1 MPQPPDNRSTG
12 EIMSERTQPPFRAD
26 HVGSFLRPAKLKDA
40 RKRSQS
46 NAIGAA
52 ELKQIEDEA
61 IRDIVK
67 MQEDLG
73 FRVVTDGEFRRN
85 QWHLDFIQQ
94 IANVKV
100 VEAQIKV
107 HFHTHEGDIEVAPPG
122 IKVVGKVGRP
132 HGIFVEHF
140 KQLKA
145 MAHVTPKM
153 TIPSPSILHFRGG
166 RDAIDKTAY
175 PDMEDFYTDLARVYS
190 EEVRDLAAAGCRY
203 LQIDETNF
211 AYLCDPALREQ
222 VRNNIHEDPDK
233 LPHVYAKLLNGAL
246 AGKPADMTA
255 CIHICRGN
263 NQSAWV
269 AEGGY
274 DPVAEVLFNEVGVT
288 GFFLEYDDE
297 RSGGFAPLRFMPKG
311 KVAVL
316 GLVTTKAGKLETKD
330 EIKRRIDEAAKFL
343 PLEQLA
349 LSPQCGFSST
359 IEGNKLTVEQ
369 EIAKL
374 KLVIDVARDVW
385 GSV

>member
-1 MPQPPDNRSTG
+1 
-12 EIMSERTQPPFRAD
+12 MSERTQPPFRAD
-26 HVGSFLRPAKLKDA
+26 HVGSFLRPAALKEA
-40 RKRSQS
+40 RARSQR
-46 NAIGAA
+46 NAIAA
-52 ELKQIEDEA
+52 DELTAIEDAA

-73 FRVVTDGEFRRN
+73 FKSVTDGEFRRN

-94 IANVKV
+94 IANVKI

-107 HFHTHEGDIEVAPPG
+107 RFHTHEGDTEVAPPG
-122 IKVVGKVGRP
+122 IRVVGKLGRP

-145 MAHVTPKM
+145 MAHAVPKM

-166 RDAIDKTAY
+166 RDAIDKDAY
-175 PDMEDFYTDLARVYS
+175 PEMQGFYDDLARVYS

-211 AYLCDPALREQ
+211 AYLCDPALRQQ
-222 VRNNIHEDPDK
+222 VRDNIHEDPDQ
-233 LPHVYAKLLNGAL
+233 LPHTYARLLNGAI
-246 AGKPADMTA
+246 AGKPKDMA
-255 CIHICRGN
+255 VCIHICRGN

-274 DPVAEVLFNEVGVT
+274 DPVAEVLFNEVDVA
-288 GFFLEYDDE
+288 GFFLEYDDA

-311 KVAVL
+311 KIAVL
-316 GLVTTKAGKLETKD
+316 GLVTTKAGKLESKD

-369 EIAKL
+369 QIAKL
-374 KLVIDVARDVW
+374 QLVVDIAREVW

>member
-1 MPQPPDNRSTG
+1 MP
-12 EIMSERTQPPFRAD
+12 ERTQPPFRAD
-26 HVGSFLRPAKLKDA
+26 HVGSFLRPEKLKDA
-40 RKRSQS
+40 RARSQR
-46 NAIGAA
+46 NAIAPD
-52 ELKQIEDEA
+52 ELKKIEDEA
-61 IRDIVK
+61 IRDIIK

-73 FRVVTDGEFRRN
+73 FKAVTDGEFRRN

-107 HFHTHEGDIEVAPPG
+107 RFHTHQGDIEVKPPG

-132 HGIFVEHF
+132 HGIFVDHF
-140 KQLKA
+140 QALKD
-145 MAHVTPKM
+145 MAHVMPKM

-166 RDAIDKTAY
+166 RDAIDQTAY
-175 PDMEDFYTDLARVYS
+175 PDMKDFYTDLARVYS
-190 EEVRDLAAAGCRY
+190 EEVRGLADAGCRY

-211 AYLCDPALREQ
+211 AYLCDPALRQQ
-222 VRNNIHEDPDK
+222 VRDNIHEDPDQ
-233 LPHVYAKLLNGAL
+233 LPHTYAKLLNGAI
-246 AGKPADMTA
+246 AGKPDDMA
-255 CIHICRGN
+255 VCIHICRGN

-274 DPVAEVLFNEVGVT
+274 DPVAEVLFNEVDAT

-311 KVAVL
+311 KIAVL

-330 EIKRRIDEAAKFL
+330 EIKRRIDEASRYL

-359 IEGNKLTVEQ
+359 IEGNKLTLEQ
-369 EIAKL
+369 QIAKL
-374 KLVIDVARDVW
+374 KLVVDVAHEVW